1 MYKVGVILW
10 HMGIHNLNNPQH
22 PAGSRTGKPT
32 GVILSKHTARTL
44 ASFSQAIQ
52 SVQIMIS
59 HLVLTTMNTV
69 KKLLFFK
76 APAVAKIA
84 HYKNLLSVGIS

>member
-10 HMGIHNLNNPQH
+10 HMGILNLNNPQH
-22 PAGSRTGKPT
+22 PAGSQTGKPT
-32 GVILSKHTARTL
+32 GVVLSKHTARTL
-44 ASFSQAIQ
+44 ASFSLAIQ

-69 KKLLFFK
+69 KKLFFK
-76 APAVAKIA
+76 TPAVAKIA
-84 HYKNLLSVGIS
+84 YYKNLLSAGIS